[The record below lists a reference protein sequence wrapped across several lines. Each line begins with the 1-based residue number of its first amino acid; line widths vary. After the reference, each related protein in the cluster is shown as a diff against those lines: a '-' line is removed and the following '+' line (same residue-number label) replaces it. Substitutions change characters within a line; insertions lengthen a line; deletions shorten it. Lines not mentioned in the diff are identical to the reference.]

1 MPDETPWYRTRRG
14 PPVVVAYA
22 VVTLAVVAVTTGW
35 GVDWSSDFEASVP
48 VYVYLYGVLGGMTYA
63 FTSIVA
69 KFERGFRGIVRVGIR
84 AVAALPLAAGVYLLA
99 GPLGLPTG
107 EASLMAGL
115 SFLVGLYVNVTLKAL
130 GGLADRLF
138 GRSGPEGTSAGTG
151 GVDGP
156 VEVTDSQP
164 GRPDPPAGSGA
175 GTRAD
180 GAGESRA

>member
-1 MPDETPWYRTRRG
+1 MPDTTPWYRTRRG

-22 VVTLAVVAVTTGW
+22 VVTIAVVAVTTGW
-35 GVDWSSDFEASVP
+35 GVDGSTDFEASVP
-48 VYVYLYGVLGGMTYA
+48 VYVYLYGFLGGMTYA

-69 KFERGFRGIVRVGIR
+69 KFERGVRGVVRVGIR
-84 AVAALPLAAGVYLLA
+84 AIAALPLAAGVYLLA

-115 SFLVGLYVNVTLKAL
+115 SFLVGLYVNVSLKAL

-138 GRSGPEGTSAGTG
+138 GRVGTGDTPAGTG
-151 GVDGP
+151 GVEGRAD
-156 VEVTDSQP
+156 VADSQP
-164 GRPDPPAGSGA
+164 GGPDPRAGSGA

-180 GAGESRA
+180 GSGESRA